1 MQVKTLINP
10 SATIVRVAEVR
21 KNDVYKRIEKPS
33 YGDERLVY
41 GKVLDI
47 LASDEEAA
55 MVALEF
61 VPVDYSTG
69 IQAVVRTFK
78 GDTEVALFPA
88 SIEEYTLHLDQAIE
102 AQEKTVEAAGR
113 DYEAKQRLLYRLTD
127 ALEQEK
133 RPIMTIVETPALPDS
148 PIIVQ

>member
-127 ALEQEK
+127 ALETEK
-133 RPIMTIVETPALPDS
+133 RPIMMVVETPALPDS

>member
-78 GDTEVALFPA
+78 GDTEIALFPA

-133 RPIMTIVETPALPDS
+133 RPIMMVVETPALPDN

>member
-41 GKVLDI
+41 GKVIDI

-78 GDTEVALFPA
+78 GDTEIALFPA
-88 SIEEYTLHLDQAIE
+88 TVDEYVLHLHAAVD
-102 AQEKTVEAAGR
+102 AQERTVEAAQR
-113 DYEAKQRLLYRLTD
+113 DFETKERLLQRLTD
-127 ALEQEK
+127 ALIAEK
-133 RPIMTIVETPALPDS
+133 RPIMMVVETPAIEDNPT
-148 PIIVQ
+148 IVQ